1 MKREAMQEAMYTSR
15 PFILWWECVIR
26 IIIKIIII
34 IMTIIILMMRFV
46 IIVITCWLLVVGS
59 FDALP
64 ASAFEHGQ
72 QDKQP
77 SCRSLIMMIMM
88 MMVMITMIM
97 VVIMIMAMMTV
108 K

>member
-15 PFILWWECVIR
+15 PLILWWECVIR

-77 SCRSLIMMIMM
+77 SCRSLIMI

-97 VVIMIMAMMTV
+97 VVIMIMAMMTM

>member
-26 IIIKIIII
+26 IIIKIIIII

-72 QDKQP
+72 LDKQP
-77 SCRSLIMMIMM
+77 SCRSLIMM

-97 VVIMIMAMMTV
+97 VVIMIMAMMTM